1 MFSIQSEQLMQSWQ
15 QSQGDRRAQLPGV
28 PGGFRMADLTFKTLR
43 LPLPE
48 R

>member
-15 QSQGDRRAQLPGV
+15 RSQGDRRAQLPGV
-28 PGGFRMADLTFKTLR
+28 PDGFRMADLTFKALSVS
-43 LPLPE
+43 LPE